1 MLEQLARGKET
12 IGCAHKLALF
22 FFFFFFFLVAY
33 FVGGIRHRVAIMSDG
48 FRVLKTHVSF
58 YEVKIVRNGGDV
70 SYFNNFYF

>member
-12 IGCAHKLALF
+12 IGGANKLAL

-33 FVGGIRHRVAIMSDG
+33 FVGGIRHRVAIMSGG

-58 YEVKIVRNGGDV
+58 YEVKIVRNGVDV